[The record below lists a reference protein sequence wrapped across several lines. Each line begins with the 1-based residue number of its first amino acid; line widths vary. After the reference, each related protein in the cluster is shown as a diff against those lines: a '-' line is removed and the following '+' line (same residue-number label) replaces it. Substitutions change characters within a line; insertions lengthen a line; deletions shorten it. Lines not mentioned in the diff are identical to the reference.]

1 MDPSPEHS
9 GSGWTLESWLDAL
22 AAALDVDVAVHTDAL
37 LDLTREVAHGV
48 ARPAAPLTLY
58 LVGAAVAA
66 RGGGAD
72 DVAAVLATARELVAA
87 PPASTGDAGS

>member
-1 MDPSPEHS
+1 MTTEQP

-22 AAALDVDVAVHTDAL
+22 AEALDVDVAVHTDAL

-66 RGGGAD
+66 RGGGPD
-72 DVAAVLATARELVAA
+72 DIATVLAAARELAA
-87 PPASTGDAGS
+87 GPPPGSDDGA